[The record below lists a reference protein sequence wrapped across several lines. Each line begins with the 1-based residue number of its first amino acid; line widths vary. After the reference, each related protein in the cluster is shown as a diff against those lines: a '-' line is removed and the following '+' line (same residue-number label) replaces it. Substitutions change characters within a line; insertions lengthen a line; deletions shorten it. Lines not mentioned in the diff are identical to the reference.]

1 MSDSVVPWIVAHQ
14 APLSMEFPRQEDWNG
29 FLFPS
34 SGDLP
39 NPGIDPRLLHC
50 RQILYLEGAMSST
63 CGQSFLA
70 VAVGYDEE
78 TGRDHRGQ

>member
-1 MSDSVVPWIVAHQ
+1 
-14 APLSMEFPRQEDWNG
+14 MEFPRQEDWNG